1 MGCRTEF
8 IRLKGGT
15 VTMEVSNYAMP
26 HRARSHATKISWQFC
41 AVALLCLASCDRAPS
56 QNVVGSFFPSWIL
69 CLGAGITI
77 AAASRV
83 ILVAVR
89 FDKYVF
95 APPLAYL
102 AVAVAATVFT
112 WLYRFG
118 Q

>member
-1 MGCRTEF
+1 MIFHSMMTSRYVRQVAGATCRP
-8 IRLKGGT
+8 
-15 VTMEVSNYAMP
+15 EVGATRVN
-26 HRARSHATKISWQFC
+26 RS
-41 AVALLCLASCDRAPS
+41 PS